1 MWFKYNLLGLFLLLA
16 QCLRLFVK
24 CLCSFSLVAF
34 ITILGLLLPRWFQII
49 IIIIIKNAE
58 SLIMFFVFL
67 EKFHSFYIFLC
78 FKKKICLLQTSFG
91 LVPRNTIYYII
102 IIVIISIINN
112 IKIDCQKL
120 RNTDSCLCKEFQSFL
135 SLTLPCKKYEELTL
149 VYSLRYFWNNFFF
162 FKKRRLM
169 SMYRSFKLIGFGL

>member
-1 MWFKYNLLGLFLLLA
+1 
-16 QCLRLFVK
+16 
-24 CLCSFSLVAF
+24 
-34 ITILGLLLPRWFQII
+34 
-49 IIIIIKNAE
+49 
-58 SLIMFFVFL
+58 MFFVFL

-162 FKKRRLM
+162 FKRVTYLPCYRCHPQLM
-169 SMYRSFKLIGFGL
+169 LLQVRHNFVFVVDVNNIPHKKSI